1 MPQTRYPPHNT
12 SNPFAGFN
20 PPSIPQSSH
29 LQHPN
34 ANIQHHPG
42 FGAAG
47 SNGGMNIFGP
57 QTGNGGI
64 PIFGAGSG
72 LGGGETGLASREAQL
87 RFAQGA
93 VLQQQAHEAANP
105 GAYPTRGVN
114 TRVREVWQSNLNQ
127 EFDLIRQLVDKY
139 PYISMVCCYLLNRP
153 RPEQANT
160 SRTLN
165 FQGSWRVRLET
176 FQAKPATII
185 RPFEPMSIS

>member
-34 ANIQHHPG
+34 TNIQHNLGGHPG

-47 SNGGMNIFGP
+47 TNGMNIFGP

-64 PIFGAGSG
+64 PIFGAASS

-114 TRVREVWQSNLNQ
+114 TRVREVWQSNLHQ
-127 EFDLIRQLVDKY
+127 EFDLLRQLVDKY
-139 PYISMVCCYLLNRP
+139 PYISMVCWLS
-153 RPEQANT
+153 EMA
-160 SRTLN
+160 RT
-165 FQGSWRVRLET
+165 G
-176 FQAKPATII
+176 KC
-185 RPFEPMSIS
+185 

>member
-34 ANIQHHPG
+34 ANIQTHQLGGHPG
-42 FGAAG
+42 FGSAT
-47 SNGGMNIFGP
+47 NGGMNIFGP

-64 PIFGAGSG
+64 PIFGAASS

-105 GAYPTRGVN
+105 SAYPTRGVN
-114 TRVREVWQSNLNQ
+114 TRVREVWQSNLHQ
-127 EFDLIRQLVDKY
+127 EFEIIRQLVDKY
-139 PYISMVCCYLLNRP
+139 PYISMVC
-153 RPEQANT
+153 
-160 SRTLN
+160 
-165 FQGSWRVRLET
+165 
-176 FQAKPATII
+176 
-185 RPFEPMSIS
+185 